1 LRPHRR
7 HLLCIRFC
15 HLHQARRL
23 RSAARP
29 AASADSNE
37 AAALAVAAALA
48 TATAAAALAATFVSP
63 AFTAAL
69 ASATLT
75 ATRCTATVAS
85 TITTADLPHR
95 RRPCVMHGSI
105 AAADVDDDDDLDVL
119 LGNDGSP
126 SHALFN
132 AGDGTFPTSIT
143 LPRGSVIT
151 GLIAA
156 ANLDG
161 DLDVLLANGGNPLFY
176 QGSRRRRTNPAACAA
191 GSYTSIALTPE
202 SPLASRALWWPRGW
216 IRSQCNR
223 WAHACVSSE
232 CTVERA
238 L

>member
-29 AASADSNE
+29 AASADSND

-48 TATAAAALAATFVSP
+48 TATAAATLAATFVSP

-85 TITTADLPHR
+85 TITTAASPTAAALAPCVVRSR
-95 RRPCVMHGSI
+95 RRTST
-105 AAADVDDDDDLDVL
+105 ATNLDVL
-119 LGNDGSP
+119 PGNDGSP
-126 SHALFN
+126 SRALLN
-132 AGDGTFPTSIT
+132 AGDGTFSTSIT

-151 GLIAA
+151 GSIAA
-156 ANLDG
+156 ADLDG
-161 DLDVLLANGGNPLFY
+161 DLDVLLANGGSPLFAR
-176 QGSRRRRTNPAACAA
+176 GSRRRRTRRQRVQ
-191 GSYTSIALTPE
+191 
-202 SPLASRALWWPRGW
+202 LARTRA
-216 IRSQCNR
+216 S
-223 WAHACVSSE
+223 H
-232 CTVERA
+232 
-238 L
+238 

>member
-1 LRPHRR
+1 LQPYRR
-7 HLLCIRFC
+7 HLLCIRLC

-29 AASADSNE
+29 AASADSND

-48 TATAAAALAATFVSP
+48 TATAAATLAATFVPP

-85 TITTADLPHR
+85 TIHHHRRIPHR
-95 RRPCVMHGSI
+95 RRPCAMRGSI
-105 AAADVDDDDDLDVL
+105 AAADVDGDDNFDVL

-126 SHALFN
+126 SR

-151 GLIAA
+151 GSIAA
-156 ANLDG
+156 ADLEG
-161 DLDVLLANGGNPLFY
+161 DLDVLLAKDGGSPLFAR
-176 QGSRRRRTNPAACAA
+176 GSRRRRTRLQRVQLAC
-191 GSYTSIALTPE
+191 TR
-202 SPLASRALWWPRGW
+202 AS
-216 IRSQCNR
+216 
-223 WAHACVSSE
+223 H
-232 CTVERA
+232 
-238 L
+238 